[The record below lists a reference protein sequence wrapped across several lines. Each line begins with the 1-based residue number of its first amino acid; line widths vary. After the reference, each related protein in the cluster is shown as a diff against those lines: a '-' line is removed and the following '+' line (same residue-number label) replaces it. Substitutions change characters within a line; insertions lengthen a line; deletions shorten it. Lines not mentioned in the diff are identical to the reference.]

1 VAYDPY
7 LGTDNPQQILY
18 DSYA

>member
-18 DSYA
+18 DSCA